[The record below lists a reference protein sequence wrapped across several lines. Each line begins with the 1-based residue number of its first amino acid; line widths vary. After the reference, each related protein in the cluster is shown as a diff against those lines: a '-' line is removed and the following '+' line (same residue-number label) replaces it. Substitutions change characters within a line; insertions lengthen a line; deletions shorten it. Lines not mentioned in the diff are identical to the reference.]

1 MTGRNR
7 IQLRDSDGSRPIS
20 ARWFQHVMVI
30 IQEWRSWQPN
40 FEDYPDIHDLA
51 YDDGFEIDS
60 DGNWIALEAEQ
71 QLVFDDISEPSF
83 DFNEVIFDDPS
94 FVFNEVTLDEQ
105 EPEPERDQHDSPR
118 APDYQ

>member
-1 MTGRNR
+1 
-7 IQLRDSDGSRPIS
+7 
-20 ARWFQHVMVI
+20 MVI
-30 IQEWRSWQPN
+30 IHEWRSRQIN
-40 FEDYPDIHDLA
+40 FEDYP
-51 YDDGFEIDS
+51 DS

-83 DFNEVIFDDPS
+83 DYSEVIF
-94 FVFNEVTLDEQ
+94 DEQ

>member
-1 MTGRNR
+1 MTAHNI
-7 IQLRDSDGSRPIS
+7 IQLRESDGSRPIS

-30 IQEWRSWQPN
+30 IQEWRSRQIN
-40 FEDYPDIHDLA
+40 FEDYPDIYDLA

-83 DFNEVIFDDPS
+83 DYNEVIF
-94 FVFNEVTLDEQ
+94 DEQ

-118 APDYQ
+118 AEDYQ

>member
-1 MTGRNR
+1 
-7 IQLRDSDGSRPIS
+7 
-20 ARWFQHVMVI
+20 MVI
-30 IQEWRSWQPN
+30 IQDWRSRQIN
-40 FEDYPDIHDLA
+40 FEDYPDIYDLA

-94 FVFNEVTLDEQ
+94 FVFNEVILDEQ